1 MAAKKY
7 PLGIQTFSEIAK
19 GNYYYADKTDV
30 VYRLVHYAKDHFLSR
45 PRRFGKSL
53 FVSTLQ
59 AYFEGRKELFKGLAI
74 EQLEQEWTEYPVIH
88 LDLSGGKYYSIENLH
103 DILNMILLR
112 QEEKYGIENNK
123 SQAYSARLTHILET
137 AIQKTG
143 KQVVVLIDEYDSPMH
158 DSMSD
163 KVLQEK
169 IRNIMRDFF
178 SPLKEQEKNLRFVL
192 ITGIS
197 KFSQLSIF
205 SELNNIKNISMKDEY
220 SDICGITKEQL
231 LTDFKDGIEA
241 MAAHNSLTFNETV
254 EKLKE
259 HYDGYHFTPN
269 SPDIFNP
276 YSIINALDDRDFNSY
291 WFTSGTPT
299 FLIELLQKNGIDM
312 LQLDNL
318 WARDN
323 RFDVPTDS
331 ITDPI
336 PVLYQS
342 GYLTI
347 KEYNS
352 KLRMYRLG
360 FPNEEVRQGFS
371 ESLYRY
377 YAPTMMG
384 ELDTVVYKYREKV
397 LLEDD
402 IEAFLPYLQTFYDKF
417 PYTIIYN
424 NERHYQAVMFTI
436 FSMLGADVKVEEP
449 TPDGRIDMVLK
460 TDTAIYVFELKYN
473 KSADVAIQQIKQKDY
488 AKIYVGD
495 GRKIVKVGINFSEDR
510 RSLENWKVED

>member
-1 MAAKKY
+1 
-7 PLGIQTFSEIAK
+7 
-19 GNYYYADKTDV
+19 
-30 VYRLVHYAKDHFLSR
+30 
-45 PRRFGKSL
+45 
-53 FVSTLQ
+53 
-59 AYFEGRKELFKGLAI
+59 
-74 EQLEQEWTEYPVIH
+74 
-88 LDLSGGKYYSIENLH
+88 
-103 DILNMILLR
+103 
-112 QEEKYGIENNK
+112 
-123 SQAYSARLTHILET
+123 
-137 AIQKTG
+137 
-143 KQVVVLIDEYDSPMH
+143 
-158 DSMSD
+158 
-163 KVLQEK
+163 
-169 IRNIMRDFF
+169 MRDFF

-417 PYTIIYN
+417 PYTIINN

>member
-30 VYRLVHYAKDHFLSR
+30 VYRLVHYAKYHFLSR

-231 LTDFKDGIEA
+231 LTDFRDGIEA

-312 LQLDNL
+312 LQLNNL

-347 KEYNS
+347 KEYNH

-377 YAPTMMG
+377 YAPTLMG

-417 PYTIIYN
+417 PYTIINN

-495 GRKIVKVGINFSEDR
+495 GRKIVKVGLNFSEDR

>member
-30 VYRLVHYAKDHFLSR
+30 VYRLVHYAKYHFLSR

-231 LTDFKDGIEA
+231 LTDFKDGIET

-299 FLIELLQKNGIDM
+299 FLIEVLQKNGIDM

-417 PYTIIYN
+417 PYTIINN

-460 TDTAIYVFELKYN
+460 TDTTIYVFELKYN
-473 KSADVAIQQIKQKDY
+473 KSADVAIQQIKQKYY

-495 GRKIVKVGINFSEDR
+495 GRKIVKVGLNFSEDR

>member
-30 VYRLVHYAKDHFLSR
+30 VYRLVHYAKYHFLSR

-231 LTDFKDGIEA
+231 LTDFKDGIET

-312 LQLDNL
+312 LQLNNL

-377 YAPTMMG
+377 YAPTLMG

-417 PYTIIYN
+417 PYTIINN

-488 AKIYVGD
+488 AKIYVRD
-495 GRKIVKVGINFSEDR
+495 GRKIVKVGLNFSEDR